1 MHLLKKKV
9 YIELGREIKESYHK
23 KYAILD
29 EILFEIN
36 EYTSLDIEGLSIHL
50 DIPLE
55 KIDLLSDE
63 DKENIANAY
72 LAFLSLEERREEIS
86 IEQLLRR
93 RDYFIEYLQMIR
105 YGNAND
111 WLLHLEEKERTLL
124 KEDIERYVLSHPEAT
139 NLLIPEDSLEVKKR
153 HYIAVR

>member
-1 MHLLKKKV
+1 
-9 YIELGREIKESYHK
+9 
-23 KYAILD
+23 
-29 EILFEIN
+29 
-36 EYTSLDIEGLSIHL
+36 
-50 DIPLE
+50 
-55 KIDLLSDE
+55 
-63 DKENIANAY
+63 
-72 LAFLSLEERREEIS
+72 
-86 IEQLLRR
+86 
-93 RDYFIEYLQMIR
+93 MIR